1 MIREARAEDVPAIV
15 GLVHELAEYER
26 SPESCTLTDEQLR
39 AALFGPDAVAHC
51 HVAEVGGEVV
61 GCAIWFRNFST
72 WRGVPGVYLEDLV
85 VRPTHRGSGLGRAL
99 LAALAA
105 VCTERGY
112 ARLEW
117 QVLDWNEPSIG
128 FYRALGAVP
137 MDEWTTYR
145 LDGDALADFA
155 ATAGRTAPGAAT

>member
-1 MIREARAEDVPAIV
+1 MIREARAEDVPAVV

-26 SPESCTLTDEQLR
+26 SPESCTLTEAQLH
-39 AALFGPDAVAHC
+39 AAVFGPDAVAHC
-51 HVAEVGGEVV
+51 HVAEVAGEVV

-72 WRGVPGVYLEDLV
+72 WRGVPGVYLEDLFV
-85 VRPTHRGSGLGRAL
+85 QPAHRGSGLGRAL

-105 VCTERGY
+105 VCVERGY

-117 QVLDWNEPSIG
+117 QVLDWNAPSIG
-128 FYRALGAVP
+128 FYRALGAGP

-145 LDGDALADFA
+145 LDGDALTAFA
-155 ATAGRTAPGAAT
+155 AAAAAT

>member
-1 MIREARAEDVPAIV
+1 MIREAREEDVPAVV

-26 SPESCTLTDEQLR
+26 APESCTLTAEQLH
-39 AALFGPDAVAHC
+39 AALFGPEAVARC
-51 HVAEVGGEVV
+51 HVAEVEDEVV
-61 GCAIWFRNFST
+61 GCAIWFLNFST
-72 WRGVPGVYLEDLV
+72 WRGVPGIYLEDLF
-85 VRPTHRGSGLGRAL
+85 VRPAHRGSGLGRAL

-105 VCTERGY
+105 VCAERGY

-128 FYRALGAVP
+128 FYRSLGAVP

-145 LDGDALADFA
+145 LDGDALKTFA
-155 ATAGRTAPGAAT
+155 ATAAD